1 MDQIDRAGGAN
12 RTLAAFCGAFGG
24 MFGLV
29 VLAIIAL
36 PIVVSAIYLAGWL
49 ITMLTR

>member
-1 MDQIDRAGGAN
+1 MDQIDRPGGAN
-12 RTLAAFCGAFGG
+12 PALGAFCGAFGG

-29 VLAIIAL
+29 VAIIAL
-36 PIVVSAIYLAGWL
+36 PIVLAGIYLAGWL